1 MFYAKL
7 FSNEYMVKPSRRL
20 GELPTNRE
28 AYTAFILLAWPAM
41 LESLFVCMASFIDNM
56 MVAGASKTAI
66 AAVGLTTQP
75 RMLFYIPFFAIVG
88 AVTAIV
94 SRRYGEKN
102 LEGANRCLAQATSIA
117 ALIALLTLIVA
128 FTIAEKLLLFAG
140 AQPDT
145 LPEAL
150 VYFKITIVGLMFTAF
165 SNIIN
170 AAQRGTGRTRITM
183 RSSVTGNLLNI
194 VLNYYLIGGVWIFP
208 RLGVKGAAIATLIG
222 NFTQFVISFCS
233 LLLKSSDL
241 HFCPRFLFAYEKT
254 TLHAM
259 LRVGSGAGAEQLLMR
274 VGMFLFAKVV
284 AELGTEAMTTHQI
297 CMNIINLSFACGDGL
312 AAASAAMVGQN
323 LGRKRPDLS
332 LMYGK
337 IAQRIAWIFSGMLFL
352 LFSLGGRWLMQLFS
366 QDETIIQTGVRVLIV
381 VAFVSLTQSSQVVF
395 TGSLRGAGDTAYNAV
410 VSFFS
415 IDIMRPLVAYF
426 LCHVL
431 GIGVLGAWFALMLDQ
446 YVRFTCMTVHF
457 YKGKWM
463 KIKL

>member
-1 MFYAKL
+1 MIYERL
-7 FSNEYMVKPSRRL
+7 FSNEYMVKPANRR
-20 GELPTNRE
+20 GELPTNRA
-28 AYTAFILLAWPAM
+28 AYSAFIGLAWPAM

-56 MVAGASKTAI
+56 MVSGASKTAI

-75 RMLFYIPFFAIVG
+75 RMLFYILFFAVVG
-88 AVTAIV
+88 AVIAIV

-102 LEGANRCLAQATSIA
+102 IDGANRCLAQALSIA
-117 ALIALLTLIVA
+117 AGLAVFTILIAFSFA
-128 FTIAEKLLLFAG
+128 KHLLLFAG
-140 AQPDT
+140 AQEDT

-150 VYFKITIVGLMFTAF
+150 VYFKITTAGMMFTAF

-183 RSSVTGNLLNI
+183 RSTISGNLLNI
-194 VLNYYLIGGVWIFP
+194 VLNYFLIGGVWIFP
-208 RLGVKGAAIATLIG
+208 RLGVRGAAIATLIG
-222 NFTQFVISFCS
+222 NFTQFSISFCS
-233 LLLKSSDL
+233 LFLKSSDL
-241 HFCPRFLFAYEKT
+241 RFCPKYLFSYEKST
-254 TLHAM
+254 IQAM

-274 VGMFLFAKVV
+274 AGMFMFAKVV
-284 AELGTEAMTTHQI
+284 AELGTDAMTTHQI

-323 LGRKRPDLS
+323 LGRGRPDLS

-337 IAQRIAWIFSGMLFL
+337 IAQRIAWIFSGMLF
-352 LFSLGGRWLMQLFS
+352 FFFAFGGRWLMQLFTK
-366 QDETIIQTGVRVLIV
+366 EENIIQSGIQVLLV

-395 TGSLRGAGDTAYNAV
+395 TGSLRGAGDTAFNAV

-415 IDIMRPLVAYF
+415 IDILRPLLAYF

-431 GIGVLGAWFALMLDQ
+431 KIGVIGAWYALMLDQ
-446 YVRFTCMTVHF
+446 YIRFACMTLHF
-457 YKGKWM
+457 YSGKWM